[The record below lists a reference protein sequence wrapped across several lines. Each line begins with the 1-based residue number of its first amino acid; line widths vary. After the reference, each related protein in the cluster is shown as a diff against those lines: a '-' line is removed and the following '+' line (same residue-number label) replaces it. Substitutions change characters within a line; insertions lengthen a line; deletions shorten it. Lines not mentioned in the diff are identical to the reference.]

1 MSGTNFNRN
10 ETPTVDATEVW
21 LNRLSICLPLVFLIG
36 APAVI
41 ITRIVYFHY
50 YPSEFVNTSPTIS
63 GTASQPPADYL
74 FEICMMPV
82 VACIFIAWTLNLLRN
97 TRRLAHTKRSGISI
111 LGPTILNW
119 LSCTAGICAGV
130 FLGLVAI
137 YNLRQGHDVHM
148 FGSWAFYI
156 SQSFSIVFDILF
168 VLWMRKLTVDS
179 GMEKSDFWARVAVAS
194 GVFVGSFF
202 FLYMYETKDYAPP
215 QTQYT
220 IQLIYI
226 ASEYVVC
233 LLFLLYPA
241 IAYREMR
248 RHFAQLAAWHPES

>member
-1 MSGTNFNRN
+1 MSGTNINRN
-10 ETPTVDATEVW
+10 EALAVDATEVW

-36 APAVI
+36 APTVI

-63 GTASQPPADYL
+63 GTASQAPADHL
-74 FEICMMPV
+74 FEIFMMPV

-97 TRRLAHTKRSGISI
+97 TRRLAHTKRNGDSV

-119 LSCTAGICAGV
+119 LSCAAGICAGT
-130 FLGLVAI
+130 FLGLVSI

-156 SQSFSIVFDILF
+156 SQSLSIVFDILF
-168 VLWMRKLTVDS
+168 VLWMRKITVDS
-179 GMEKSDFWARVAVAS
+179 GMEASDFWARVAVAA
-194 GVFVGSFF
+194 GVFIGSFF
-202 FLYMYETKDYAPP
+202 FLYMYETKNYAPP
-215 QTQYT
+215 QTRYT

-226 ASEYVVC
+226 ASEYFVC
-233 LLFLLYPA
+233 MLFLLYPA

-248 RHFAQLAAWHPES
+248 RHFVQLAAWQSDV